1 MDFLGTIDKKC
12 EYGILSVLE
21 QLVHLFF
28 IKKYRG
34 IRRKGG
40 NQVIQLNYR
49 DPRPIYE
56 QVKDGI
62 RKLAYSGMI
71 GPDEKLPSVR
81 ELASKLAINPNTISR
96 AYKELEQEGFIYT
109 LTGKGTFINQEFDL
123 NDSKKEELY
132 QQFDKVVKELLGI
145 SITPEELTERM
156 KELAKGGTVDDSS
169 K

>member
-1 MDFLGTIDKKC
+1 
-12 EYGILSVLE
+12 
-21 QLVHLFF
+21 
-28 IKKYRG
+28 
-34 IRRKGG
+34 
-40 NQVIQLNYR
+40 VIQLNYR

-62 RKLAYSGMI
+62 RKLAYSGVF

-81 ELASKLAINPNTISR
+81 ELATKLAINPNTISR

-132 QQFDKVVKELLGI
+132 QQFDKVTKELLGI
-145 SITPEELTERM
+145 SITPEKLKERI
-156 KELAKGGTVDDSS
+156 EQLAKGGSTDDSS

>member
-1 MDFLGTIDKKC
+1 M
-12 EYGILSVLE
+12 
-21 QLVHLFF
+21 
-28 IKKYRG
+28 
-34 IRRKGG
+34 
-40 NQVIQLNYR
+40 IQLNYR

-62 RKLAYSGMI
+62 RKLAYSGML

-132 QQFDKVVKELLGI
+132 KQFDKVVKELLEI
-145 SITPEELTERM
+145 STSSDELIERINSLSSKVNSDDEKQM
-156 KELAKGGTVDDSS
+156 KGGSVDDSS

>member
-1 MDFLGTIDKKC
+1 M
-12 EYGILSVLE
+12 
-21 QLVHLFF
+21 
-28 IKKYRG
+28 
-34 IRRKGG
+34 
-40 NQVIQLNYR
+40 IQLNYR

-62 RKLAYSGMI
+62 RKLAYSGML

-132 QQFDKVVKELLGI
+132 KQFDKVVKELLEI
-145 SITPEELTERM
+145 STSSDELIERINSLSS
-156 KELAKGGTVDDSS
+156 KENSDDEKQMKGGSVDDSS

>member
-1 MDFLGTIDKKC
+1 M
-12 EYGILSVLE
+12 
-21 QLVHLFF
+21 
-28 IKKYRG
+28 
-34 IRRKGG
+34 
-40 NQVIQLNYR
+40 IQLNYR

-62 RKLAYSGMI
+62 RKLAYSGVL

-123 NDSKKEELY
+123 NDSRTEELY
-132 QQFDKVVKELLGI
+132 KQFDKVTKELL
-145 SITPEELTERM
+145 SFSVTPESLTERI
-156 KELAKGGTVDDSS
+156 ERLAKGGNESDSS

>member
-1 MDFLGTIDKKC
+1 M
-12 EYGILSVLE
+12 
-21 QLVHLFF
+21 
-28 IKKYRG
+28 
-34 IRRKGG
+34 
-40 NQVIQLNYR
+40 IQLNYR

-109 LTGKGTFINQEFDL
+109 LTGKGTFVNQGFDL
-123 NDSKKEELY
+123 NDRRKEELY
-132 QQFDKVVKELLGI
+132 QQFDKVVKELLEI
-145 SITPEELTERM
+145 SESVDLLKNRIDQLNGKNEMDKITVAGCADDKSSKNSRKDKKEIEELVE
-156 KELAKGGTVDDSS
+156 GGSEDDSS

>member
-1 MDFLGTIDKKC
+1 M
-12 EYGILSVLE
+12 
-21 QLVHLFF
+21 
-28 IKKYRG
+28 
-34 IRRKGG
+34 
-40 NQVIQLNYR
+40 IQLNYR

-132 QQFDKVVKELLGI
+132 QQFDKVTKELLGI
-145 SITPEELTERM
+145 SIAPEELKERIDQ
-156 KELAKGGTVDDSS
+156 LAKGGSTDDSS